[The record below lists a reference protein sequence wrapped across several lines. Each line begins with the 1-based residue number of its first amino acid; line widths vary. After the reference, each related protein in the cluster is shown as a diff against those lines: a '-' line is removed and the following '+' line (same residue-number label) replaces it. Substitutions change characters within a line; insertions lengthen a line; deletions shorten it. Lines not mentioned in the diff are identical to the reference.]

1 MQVNNNLRA
10 EMSRRKISQRQLAK
24 KIGISQ
30 PTLSRWLDG
39 DLTLKQIEM
48 LGKVLKIAPR
58 ELLKGWCE

>member
-1 MQVNNNLRA
+1 MQVNDNLRA

-39 DLTLKQIEM
+39 DLSLKQIEM